1 MCVCVNAEM
10 PQGQAQL
17 VDCEGPQMEGRRLVS
32 HREDISAYFADQRPN
47 SKITDVC
54 RQFSTVRKVCGDGN
68 CFYRAFSFAFL
79 ESAIQNP
86 RGLQRF
92 IDKIVESNIALS
104 CAGFE
109 ERSYME
115 HLQRVIDVLELCK
128 SEGSVETLYTVFNQP
143 SMSDSVVQYLRLL
156 TSAYLQSNED
166 FYSNFVEG
174 PNLQAYCHQ
183 EVEVMA
189 MECDHVG
196 IQALSLALNVG
207 IHIVSMEGDKQKLV
221 HHIIP
226 EGAEPSVHL
235 LYQASHYNIIY
246 PQHAAASTE
255 PEPRCID

>member
-1 MCVCVNAEM
+1 MIAEM
-10 PQGQAQL
+10 PQEQIQL
-17 VDCEGPQMEGRRLVS
+17 EEGESLQMEGARLVS
-32 HREDISAYFADQRPN
+32 HRADISSYFADQRPD

-54 RQFSTVRKVCGDGN
+54 RQYSTVRKVCGDGN

-79 ESAIQNP
+79 ESVIQNP

-92 IDKIVESNIALS
+92 IDKIAESHIALS
-104 CAGFE
+104 CAGFDQ
-109 ERSYME
+109 RSYKE
-115 HLQRVIDVLELCK
+115 HLQKVISVLELCK
-128 SEGSVETLYTVFNQP
+128 SEGSVETLHTVFNHP
-143 SMSDSVVQYLRLL
+143 STSDSVVQYLRLI
-156 TSAYLQSNED
+156 TSAYLQSNQE
-166 FYSNFVEG
+166 FYSDFVEASDF
-174 PNLQAYCHQ
+174 QTYCHQ

-207 IHIVSMEGDKQKLV
+207 IHIVSMEGDEQKLV

-246 PQHAAASTE
+246 PRHAASSTE
-255 PEPRCID
+255 PEPVCID

>member
-1 MCVCVNAEM
+1 MIPEM
-10 PQGQAQL
+10 PQGQL
-17 VDCEGPQMEGRRLVS
+17 EDSEGPQMEGRWLVS
-32 HREDISAYFADQRPN
+32 HREDISSYFSDQPPN
-47 SKITDVC
+47 SKIADVC

-92 IDKIVESNIALS
+92 IDQISESNTALS
-104 CAGFE
+104 NTGFDK
-109 ERSYME
+109 RTYME
-115 HLQRVIDVLELCK
+115 HLQKVIRALELCR
-128 SEGSVETLYTVFNQP
+128 SEGSVETLYTLFNQP
-143 SMSDSVVQYLRLL
+143 STSDSVVQYLRLL

-166 FYSNFVEG
+166 FYSNFVEA
-174 PNLQAYCHQ
+174 PNLRAYCHQ

-207 IHIVSMEGDKQKLV
+207 IHIVSMEGDEQKLV

-246 PQHAAASTE
+246 PQDAASS
-255 PEPRCID
+255 PKPLFID

>member
-1 MCVCVNAEM
+1 MCVTAEM
-10 PQGQAQL
+10 PQGQGQAE
-17 VDCEGPQMEGRRLVS
+17 DGEGPQMDDRQLVS
-32 HREDISAYFADQRPN
+32 PREDISSYFAGQTPS
-47 SKITDVC
+47 SKIADLC
-54 RQFSTVRKVCGDGN
+54 KQFSTVRKVCGDGN

-79 ESAIQNP
+79 ETAIQKP
-86 RGLQRF
+86 RGLERF
-92 IDKIVESNIALS
+92 IETVLESNIALS
-104 CAGFE
+104 CAGFD
-109 ERSYME
+109 ERSYVG
-115 HLQRVIDVLELCK
+115 HLQKVISVLELCQ
-128 SEGSVETLYTVFNQP
+128 SDRSVETLLQVFNQP
-143 SMSDSVVQYLRLL
+143 STSDSVVQYLRLI

-166 FYSNFVEG
+166 FYSNFVEA

-207 IHIVSMEGDKQKLV
+207 IHIVSMEGDEQKLV

-246 PQHAAASTE
+246 PQHAASSME
-255 PEPRCID
+255 SMCID